1 MLTKFLRPLNEI
13 VKAKHNTKSFFS
25 GDEDLQCAHMLE
37 REVVYSVKDDMK
49 CQ

>member
-13 VKAKHNTKSFFS
+13 VKAKQHTKSFFS